1 MTPDQQKSL
10 DELLPLCRLQAI
22 MWVNDDVLLHPLPWH
37 PAKRKAIL
45 DGHLD
50 QLVEDLLAG
59 GTPAAVVLE
68 LNSAATA
75 AFDAR
80 LAEIAVSISPAG
92 RA

>member
-1 MTPDQQKSL
+1 
-10 DELLPLCRLQAI
+10 
-22 MWVNDDVLLHPLPWH
+22 MWANEDVLLHPLPLH

-50 QLVEDLLAG
+50 PLVENLLAG

-68 LNSAATA
+68 LSNEATA

-80 LAEIAVSISPAG
+80 VAELTVSISPPG